1 MTSLSIAE
9 IFAAQAAKVSN
20 KSSSKPK
27 TLKGERSAAKA
38 EAVKPLAIQHICQT
52 PEFDELEMVCAV
64 CEEWESKQLPD
75 ARRTW
80 NPPMTFAAWVIS
92 KHDISYLKTEAAAR
106 KGGFVELADEYRE
119 YVNSV
124 FNEPATEHLLERI
137 VRREVAK
144 QRQGKNDLG
153 LLGYSPEDI
162 VSMALWRAYVNVLVD
177 AVVAD
182 LDLDWDAATIKAAR
196 ATMRDYRSGAELSRV
211 ARFDQFTRY
220 VFDEKRG
227 KRGALRRQTM
237 AAPVRHARTGLE
249 LRETILRSEFY
260 RNHAADLLPS
270 AGSVYREVGKVYR
283 EGFKQF
289 NRVLEGLTPEG
300 VFSESLVYDAIQVGD
315 LLVNSPESEYFH
327 KYELDE
333 LKVDRA
339 EMLQEYLS
347 KSELGAAEAKAIAF
361 VHCLNE
367 GYSLAEL
374 EDELGKP
381 LFNRSYKDALELF
394 AA

>member
-20 KSSSKPK
+20 KSSKQPK

-38 EAVKPLAIQHICQT
+38 EAVKPLTMQHSCQT

-64 CEEWESKQLPD
+64 CEEWETKQLPD

-80 NPPMTFAAWVIS
+80 NPPMTFAAWVS
-92 KHDISYLKTEAAAR
+92 NKHDIGYLKTEGAAR

-162 VSMALWRAYVNVLVD
+162 VSLALWRAYVKVLVD
-177 AVVAD
+177 SVVAD
-182 LDLDWDAATIKAAR
+182 LDLDWDAATLKAAR
-196 ATMRDYRSGAELSRV
+196 ATMRDYRGAAELSRV
-211 ARFDQFTRY
+211 AQFGQFTRY
-220 VFDEKRG
+220 VFDENRG

-237 AAPVRHARTGLE
+237 AAPVRRARTGLE
-249 LRETILRSEFY
+249 LRETIVRSEFY

-270 AGSVYREVGKVYR
+270 AGAVYLEVGKVYR

-300 VFSESLVYDAIQVGD
+300 VFSESLIYDAIQVGD
-315 LLVNSPESEYFH
+315 LLVNSAESEYFI

-339 EMLQEYLS
+339 EMLQEYLN
-347 KSELGAAEAKAIAF
+347 KAELGKAESNAVAF
-361 VHCLNE
+361 AQCLVQ
-367 GYSLAEL
+367 GYSLTEL
-374 EDELGKP
+374 ESELGKP
-381 LFNRSYKDALELF
+381 CFNRYYKDALELF

>member
-9 IFAAQAAKVSN
+9 IFAAQAAKVST

-38 EAVKPLAIQHICQT
+38 EAVKPLTMQHICQT

-80 NPPMTFAAWVIS
+80 NPPMNFNSWAKAKYGLLFKSQQSAEKKGFT
-92 KHDISYLKTEAAAR
+92 DIVEA
-106 KGGFVELADEYRE
+106 YSE

-124 FNEPATEHLLERI
+124 FNEPANEHLLERI

-177 AVVAD
+177 SVVAD
-182 LDLDWDAATIKAAR
+182 LDLDWDAATIRAAR

-227 KRGALRRQTM
+227 KRGGLRRQTM

-339 EMLQEYLS
+339 EMLKEYLS

-374 EDELGKP
+374 ESELGKSD
-381 LFNRSYKDALELF
+381 FNRSYKDALELF

>member
-9 IFAAQAAKVSN
+9 IFAAQAAKVST

-38 EAVKPLAIQHICQT
+38 EAVKPLTMQHICQT

-80 NPPMTFAAWVIS
+80 NPPMNFNAWAKAKYGLLFKS
-92 KHDISYLKTEAAAR
+92 QQSAEKKGFTDIVEA
-106 KGGFVELADEYRE
+106 YSE

-124 FNEPATEHLLERI
+124 FNEPANEHLLERI

-227 KRGALRRQTM
+227 KRGGLRRQTM
-237 AAPVRHARTGLE
+237 AAPVRNARTGLE

-260 RNHAADLLPS
+260 RNNAAELLPT
-270 AGSVYREVGKVYR
+270 AGAVYREVGKVYR

-315 LLVNSPESEYFH
+315 LLVNSAESEYFN

-333 LKVDRA
+333 IKVDRA
-339 EMLQEYLS
+339 EMLQEYLG
-347 KSELGAAEAKAIAF
+347 KAELGKAESNAVAF
-361 VHCLNE
+361 AHCLVQ
-367 GYSLAEL
+367 GYSLTEL
-374 EDELGKP
+374 ESELGKP
-381 LFNRSYKDALELF
+381 RFDRYYKDALELF

>member
-20 KSSSKPK
+20 KSSNKPK

-38 EAVKPLAIQHICQT
+38 ETAKSHICHT
-52 PEFDELEMVCAV
+52 PEFDEFEMVCAV

-75 ARRTW
+75 AARTW
-80 NPPMTFAAWVIS
+80 NPPLNFNAWAKS
-92 KHDISYLKTEAAAR
+92 KYGLHFKSQQSAEKKGFTDIVEA
-106 KGGFVELADEYRE
+106 YSE

-124 FNEPATEHLLERI
+124 FNEPANEALLERI

-182 LDLDWDAATIKAAR
+182 LDLDWDAATLRSAR
-196 ATMRDYRSGAELSRV
+196 ATMRDYRGGAELSRI
-211 ARFDQFTRY
+211 AQFDQFTRY
-220 VFDEKRG
+220 IFDEKRG

-237 AAPVRHARTGLE
+237 SAPVRNARTGLE
-249 LRETILRSEFY
+249 LREIIVSSEYY
-260 RNHAADLLPS
+260 RTNAASLLPS
-270 AGSVYREVGKVYR
+270 AGAVYREVGKVYR

-315 LLVNSPESEYFH
+315 LLVNGPESEYFI
-327 KYELDE
+327 KYEVE
-333 LKVDRA
+333 EVKVDRA
-339 EMLQEYLS
+339 EMLQDYLR
-347 KSELGAAEAKAIAF
+347 KSEVGAAEGKAIAF
-361 VHCLNE
+361 AHCLVE
-367 GYSLAEL
+367 GYSLQEL
-374 EDELGKP
+374 EDELGRP
-381 LFNRSYKDALELF
+381 AFNRAYKDALELF

>member
-9 IFAAQAAKVSN
+9 IFAAQAAKVST

-38 EAVKPLAIQHICQT
+38 EAVKPLTMQHICQT

-80 NPPMTFAAWVIS
+80 NPPMNFNSWAKAKYGLLFKSQQSAEKKGFT
-92 KHDISYLKTEAAAR
+92 DIVEA
-106 KGGFVELADEYRE
+106 YSE

-124 FNEPATEHLLERI
+124 FNEPANEHLLERI

-177 AVVAD
+177 SVVAD
-182 LDLDWDAATIKAAR
+182 LDLDWDVATIRAAR
-196 ATMRDYRSGAELSRV
+196 ATMRDYRSGAELSHV

-227 KRGALRRQTM
+227 KRGGLRRQTM
-237 AAPVRHARTGLE
+237 AAPVRNARTGLE

-315 LLVNSPESEYFH
+315 LLVNGPESEYFI

>member
-9 IFAAQAAKVSN
+9 IFAAQAAKVST

-38 EAVKPLAIQHICQT
+38 EAVKPLTMQHICQT

-80 NPPMTFAAWVIS
+80 NPPMNFNSWAKAKYGLLFKSQQSAEKKGFT
-92 KHDISYLKTEAAAR
+92 DIVEA
-106 KGGFVELADEYRE
+106 YSE

-124 FNEPATEHLLERI
+124 FNEPANEHLLERI

-162 VSMALWRAYVNVLVD
+162 VSMALWRAYVAALVD
-177 AVVAD
+177 SVVAD
-182 LDLDWDAATIKAAR
+182 LDLDWDAATIRAAR
-196 ATMRDYRSGAELSRV
+196 ATMRDYRSGAELSHV

-227 KRGALRRQTM
+227 KRGGLRRQTM
-237 AAPVRHARTGLE
+237 AAPVRNARTGLE
-249 LRETILRSEFY
+249 LREIILSSEFY
-260 RNHAADLLPS
+260 TNNAADLLPS

-315 LLVNSPESEYFH
+315 LLVNGPESEYFI

-347 KSELGAAEAKAIAF
+347 KSEVGAAEGRAIAF
-361 VHCLNE
+361 THCLNE
-367 GYSLAEL
+367 GYSLDEL
-374 EDELGKP
+374 ESELGKP
-381 LFNRSYKDALELF
+381 AFNRAYKDALELF

>member
-38 EAVKPLAIQHICQT
+38 EAVKPLTMQHICQT

-80 NPPMTFAAWVIS
+80 NPPMNFNAWAKAKYGMLFKS
-92 KHDISYLKTEAAAR
+92 QQSAEKKGFTDIVEA
-106 KGGFVELADEYRE
+106 YSE

-177 AVVAD
+177 SVVAD
-182 LDLDWDAATIKAAR
+182 LDLDWDAATIRAAR
-196 ATMRDYRSGAELSRV
+196 ATMRDYRSGAELSRI
-211 ARFDQFTRY
+211 AQFDQFTRY

-227 KRGALRRQTM
+227 KRGGLRRQTM
-237 AAPVRHARTGLE
+237 AAPVRNARTGLE

-270 AGSVYREVGKVYR
+270 AGAVYREVGKVYR

-315 LLVNSPESEYFH
+315 LLVNGPESEYFI
-327 KYELDE
+327 KYELEE

-347 KSELGAAEAKAIAF
+347 KSELGAAEAKAVAF

-374 EDELGKP
+374 ESELGTS

>member
-9 IFAAQAAKVSN
+9 IFAAQAAKVST

-38 EAVKPLAIQHICQT
+38 EAVKPLTMQHICQT

-80 NPPMTFAAWVIS
+80 NPPMNFNAWAKAKYGLLFKS
-92 KHDISYLKTEAAAR
+92 QQSAEKKGFTDIVEA
-106 KGGFVELADEYRE
+106 YSE

-124 FNEPATEHLLERI
+124 FNEPANEHLLERI

-211 ARFDQFTRY
+211 AQFDQFTRY

-227 KRGALRRQTM
+227 KRGGLRRQTM
-237 AAPVRHARTGLE
+237 AAPVRNARTGLE

-260 RNHAADLLPS
+260 RNNAAELLPT
-270 AGSVYREVGKVYR
+270 AGAVYREVGKVYR

-315 LLVNSPESEYFH
+315 LLVNSAESEYFN

-333 LKVDRA
+333 IKVDRA

-347 KSELGAAEAKAIAF
+347 KAELGKAESNAVAF
-361 VHCLNE
+361 VHCLTE
-367 GYSLAEL
+367 GYSLTEL
-374 EDELGKP
+374 ESELGKP
-381 LFNRSYKDALELF
+381 RFDRIYKDALELF